1 MNYNTQTAKGNKAIL
16 YKIFF
21 ALFGVLY
28 MMTAFISFLHA
39 IEFFS
44 IGNEL
49 WMSYVLSA
57 VFEIGQM
64 SVLMSLLVSEN
75 NKKTLPW
82 FLMLIFTSVQ
92 VISNVYS
99 VTKYI
104 MLSEVEYYKY
114 LERALKFA
122 IQDVPQDMI
131 VTVIAWIIGGL
142 LPICAL
148 LLTAMCASQISIIE
162 EKKGGQQPDDVITP
176 PSIQDPEIKPLPE
189 QKKQEEDEM
198 PEEMKEGTEKK
209 KVEEPKKESP
219 APAENTEEVKEE
231 QKTEEN
237 PSVFKKL
244 FRRKHQDNSWHMA
257 NQGYYRQ
264 PEEEVK

>member
-1 MNYNTQTAKGNKAIL
+1 MKGNKSLL
-16 YKIFF
+16 YKVFF

-28 MMTAFISFLHA
+28 LMTAFISFLHA

-64 SVLMSLLVSEN
+64 SVLMSLLISEN
-75 NKKTLPW
+75 SKKALPW
-82 FLMLIFTSVQ
+82 FLMFIFTSVQ

-104 MLSEVEYYKY
+104 MLSEVEYHRY
-114 LERALKFA
+114 LERALKFL

-162 EKKGGQQPDDVITP
+162 EKKEDSSDV
-176 PSIQDPEIKPLPE
+176 LPE
-189 QKKQEEDEM
+189 KTEETPTPAPVPAKND
-198 PEEMKEGTEKK
+198 P
-209 KVEEPKKESP
+209 EPKKEAAQPVKPEP
-219 APAENTEEVKEE
+219 APIPAAVKKEE
-231 QKTEEN
+231 KQTVPDSELVVNK
-237 PSVFKKL
+237 PKAGILSSMFRKKK
-244 FRRKHQDNSWHMA
+244 REDDVQVA
-257 NQGYYRQ
+257 EQGYYQQ
-264 PEEEVK
+264 PEGMSK